1 MLLRIK
7 VKPNS
12 KTDEIIREEDGSLK
26 VKIRAQPIEGKANKY
41 LIAYLSKVLGIPK
54 SGITLLKGESNSFK
68 TLDINA
74 EEAKVNE
81 TLRKLLGTPT
91 VLQKSKFIQQ
101 NNQNKN

>member
-26 VKIRAQPIEGKANKY
+26 VKIRAQPVEGKANKY
-41 LIAYLSKVLGIPK
+41 LITYLSKVLGIPK

-68 TLDINA
+68 TFEIGAGEELVNA
-74 EEAKVNE
+74 ALNKVI
-81 TLRKLLGTPT
+81 K
-91 VLQKSKFIQQ
+91 
-101 NNQNKN
+101 